1 MKCRWVVCIFVVVL
15 GIVWFYDAPRWTSLA
30 SRILHDPSVLM
41 NVTSNKSESIGASR
55 ALAAAAR
62 VKPIL
67 SNELATKG
75 LHWGDAVFL
84 RAFKEEGALELFV
97 QDRVSK
103 RFVLFRTYQIAKQS
117 GELGP
122 KQREGDGQVPEGF
135 YYAGR
140 ASMKPDSAYHLAIN
154 CGYPNAYDRVHE
166 RTGSFIMIHGNT
178 VSIGCLAMTDEKI
191 EEIYSLCDAA
201 LLGGQDFF
209 RIHLFP
215 FRMTE
220 TRLAEATGHPWLE
233 FWNNLKQGYDHFETY
248 GIPPEVEEK
257 NLRYEF
263 LLDDTP
269 KDSP

>member
-1 MKCRWVVCIFVVVL
+1 MKRRLIVWFIVVL
-15 GIVWFYDAPRWTSLA
+15 LGLVWFYDAPRWTSLTL
-30 SRILHDPSVLM
+30 RILHDPSVLM
-41 NVTSNKSESIGASR
+41 KVTSKNSDSIGAPR
-55 ALAAAAR
+55 AQAAAAR
-62 VKPIL
+62 VKPML
-67 SNELATKG
+67 STELAAKG
-75 LHWGDAVFL
+75 LHWGDPVFL
-84 RAFKEEGALELFV
+84 RAFKEEGQLELFV
-97 QDRVSK
+97 QDRESK
-103 RFVLFRTYQIAKQS
+103 RFVLLRTYQIAKQS

-140 ASMKPDSAYHLAIN
+140 SAMKPDSTYHLAIN
-154 CGYPNAYDRVHE
+154 CGYPNGYDRAHE
-166 RTGSFIMIHGNT
+166 RTGSFIMIHGST

-220 TRLAEATGHPWLE
+220 TRLAQGADHTWLE
-233 FWNNLKQGYDHFETY
+233 FWKNLKEGYDHFETHC
-248 GIPPEVEEK
+248 IPPEVEVK

-263 LLDDTP
+263 SLDNAP
-269 KDSP
+269 KDAS